1 MTYGDRDEVIDSRYL
16 QTCDVPQDALK
27 IEPFTLLIFGG
38 TGDLSRKKLMPIISG
53 LFERGK
59 LPEHFSILGF
69 GRTGM
74 KDNEF
79 RNLIKESLRE
89 FYSQN
94 YDEAVSDK
102 FSSHLYYMPGNVGED
117 STMKMLAGRLDELST
132 GVDKGRRNVIFYLA
146 VPPATM
152 PAIIHRLKDFNLCK
166 GAKIVVEKPFG
177 TNRETARTL
186 NLILRD
192 AFDEEQIY
200 RIDHYLGK
208 ETVQNIMFFRFAN
221 SIFER
226 LWNESDIDNVQ
237 ITAAEDIGVASRGEF
252 YDSNGVVRDI
262 VQNHILQ
269 IIGMIAMEPPVGF
282 KADYIRDEKIKV
294 VRSIRPMGSDYID
307 RCMVRGQYGAGKMGD
322 ATAAGYRDED
332 KVSPSSV
339 TPTFFA
345 GKFYV
350 DNLRWA
356 KVPFYVR
363 AGKRLRKRVTEI
375 CLQFKPL
382 PLRLFGR
389 ICDIMEPNALVLTI
403 QPEEKISLR
412 FGVKYPFSENQI
424 WPVNMDFCYRGA
436 FPQEHYSAYER
447 LLIDCMKGDLTLF
460 VREDMVEAMWEVV
473 DPIIERWDSISPGD
487 FPNYEAG
494 SWGPEAADSLIKQDG
509 RRWLTA

>member
-89 FYSQN
+89 FYSQK

-226 LWNESDIDNVQ
+226 LWNESDFDNVQ
-237 ITAAEDIGVASRGEF
+237 IAAAED
-252 YDSNGVVRDI
+252 
-262 VQNHILQ
+262 
-269 IIGMIAMEPPVGF
+269 
-282 KADYIRDEKIKV
+282 IRDEKIKV